1 MLYNVRPIR
10 AKDRAFLDVIVE
22 SVNNPLRFLFGW
34 FAVKP
39 HVAPPVS
46 ILLAYWFG
54 GAFLMAAKRVSEH
67 RAIVEA
73 GGTANLA
80 AYRPSFAVYTQSTLV
95 TSCLVYAQGFAF
107 MMAIFLL
114 KYRIEYLVVIPLF
127 IALFAAYMRLA
138 LTPDLAAARP
148 EELMRQPAMLIGAA
162 VTMAL
167 FGVLTFVDL
176 PWLNGLTSSDL
187 HPSHPGSLTCRS
199 PARLIRRVAPS
210 GSSPRRCC
218 SWRWRL
224 LDGPIWLVRLV
235 PTQDGP
241 VHLAQAD
248 LIARFG
254 WGGALQ
260 EPAASF
266 YQWNPHI
273 EPNSAIYLLLARPDP
288 ADRRRA
294 DRAEPVLQPVPANL
308 VAASSVVSR
317 SETERP
323 ILPMLLLLPIAF
335 GVFIHWGF
343 YNFALGVPLFL
354 LFASV
359 LARAASRARR
369 RNRVRHDRIIPGS
382 ALPDPHHIRGGGVP
396 AACGRRRR
404 TVDP

>member
-1 MLYNVRPIR
+1 MHPTKRARPAVQTAMSPTLVFAQYILLTAVGMLVANTLGYSFALVAAVFAVFGVLYNVRPIR
-10 AKDRAFLDVIVE
+10 AKDRAFVDVIVE

-34 FAVKP
+34 FAVTP

-138 LTPDLAAARP
+138 LTPDSAAARP

-187 HPSHPGSLTCRS
+187 IHLTQ
-199 PARLIRRVAPS
+199 
-210 GSSPRRCC
+210 
-218 SWRWRL
+218 
-224 LDGPIWLVRLV
+224 VR
-235 PTQDGP
+235 
-241 VHLAQAD
+241 
-248 LIARFG
+248 
-254 WGGALQ
+254 
-260 EPAASF
+260 
-266 YQWNPHI
+266 
-273 EPNSAIYLLLARPDP
+273 
-288 ADRRRA
+288 
-294 DRAEPVLQPVPANL
+294 
-308 VAASSVVSR
+308 
-317 SETERP
+317 
-323 ILPMLLLLPIAF
+323 
-335 GVFIHWGF
+335 
-343 YNFALGVPLFL
+343 
-354 LFASV
+354 
-359 LARAASRARR
+359 
-369 RNRVRHDRIIPGS
+369 
-382 ALPDPHHIRGGGVP
+382 
-396 AACGRRRR
+396 
-404 TVDP
+404 